1 MNLSV
6 GRRLLGNTG
15 ERGAPH
21 ARIKMAVV
29 ATVGKHGGHACAT
42 GPDPQEPPMS
52 STPQVES
59 EAEAILGPRHFHGSI
74 DKKVCP
80 H

>member
-1 MNLSV
+1 
-6 GRRLLGNTG
+6 
-15 ERGAPH
+15 
-21 ARIKMAVV
+21 MAVV
-29 ATVGKHGGHACAT
+29 ATVGKHGGYACAT

-80 H
+80 Q